1 MRGTSEILGLP
12 RCPEESRRD
21 NLLLQAMLDKSRKG
35 KNGNDLK
42 VLEKGRAQGEAKL
55 ANSPSWSLSYLKEA

>member
-42 VLEKGRAQGEAKL
+42 VLEKGRA
-55 ANSPSWSLSYLKEA
+55 